1 MLSTHRMDHGAV
13 RWIPSMALLDR
24 RTLLLVCRA
33 MFFVS
38 LASLMCASA
47 RCATHAT
54 AAIAPIPSEVR
65 SSRFLVAVNGHRTPV
80 MHAAAGYYLLNFDLA
95 GPAEISVT
103 AADARFWDG
112 GVEVQPLRLGIRP
125 VRRGATIRFRLN
137 GPAKLTIARPGDH
150 FADAEMLFL
159 FANEPDPPKITPQ
172 TPGIRYYAAGV
183 HHESINAQSGDNIY
197 LADGAVLFG
206 SLNVWQ
212 VHDVHVFGHGTII
225 YDGPQNP
232 GNDEGWMHKPDWH
245 CIVMDNARNIEIDG
259 ITCIVRSRTWQIQ
272 MRDSEHIGYYNIKVI
287 GGNPSDANQDGMDW
301 LGGGDTTIRNS
312 FFRASDDDFALE
324 GNWDGYSQEAM
335 LTPGHDVHNITIEDS
350 IASTS
355 ISNTIRVNW
364 PQKTF
369 NSAHFLMRN
378 MDVIHTGFGAC
389 KVPFAFFELWADPD
403 GNGWHTDYRFENI
416 RLEDWY
422 SLFQIRQPNPKVR
435 DISFTH
441 IAAMDGP
448 AMLPPTLKGDIVG
461 VTLAD
466 IPVVGDPANY
476 VRVEDH
482 AAAPTYDRSA
492 PDAQFD
498 YTPGLLRPHHPVLFR
513 AHAPAMQGRR
523 FAWIF
528 GDGTSAE
535 GAVVHHAFPDTQGSL
550 LDSSGNFRVLLHITN
565 PDGSEMWGAQP
576 VVVAQRALPALAP
589 SEETARATSTSVRT
603 IDIPAEGGYTFT
615 LLAAQSAALSIDN
628 LPPVHSP
635 KMRPQV
641 CGATGYAVQATRISA
656 ALAAGKHRVQIE
668 WAPGGNQADALSGAA
683 GPPQLIWQ
691 GPGIATQTVPGQA
704 LP

>member
-1 MLSTHRMDHGAV
+1 MEPYMV
-13 RWIPSMALLDR
+13 LD
-24 RTLLLVCRA
+24 CRKLQLFCHSV
-33 MFFVS
+33 FFMV
-38 LASLMCASA
+38 LASLVCAPA
-47 RCATHAT
+47 RCATVGAAT
-54 AAIAPIPSEVR
+54 VAPIPPEVR
-65 SSRFLVAVNGHRTPV
+65 SSRFLVTINGHRTSV
-80 MHAAAGYYLLNFDLA
+80 MHAAAGYYLLNFDVS
-95 GPAEISVT
+95 GPANISVT
-103 AADARFWDG
+103 AADAHFWDG

-125 VRRGATIRFRLN
+125 TRRGGTIHFRLN
-137 GPAKLTIARPGDH
+137 GPTKLTIARPGDH

-159 FANEPDPPKITPQ
+159 FANPPGPSNITPQ

-206 SLNVWQ
+206 SLNIWQ
-212 VHDVHVFGHGTII
+212 VHDVHVFGHGSII

-232 GNDEGWMHKPDWH
+232 GTDEGW
-245 CIVMDNARNIEIDG
+245 
-259 ITCIVRSRTWQIQ
+259 IQ

-324 GNWDGYSQEAM
+324 GNWDGYSQQAM

-350 IASTS
+350 VASTS

-378 MDVIHTGFGAC
+378 MDVLHTGFGAC

-403 GNGWHTDYRFENI
+403 GNGSHTDYRFENI

-422 SLFQIRQPNPKVR
+422 SLFQIQQPNPKVR

-441 IAAMDGP
+441 IAALDGP
-448 AMLPPTLKGDIVG
+448 AMLPPTLKGDVSG

-466 IPVVGDPANY
+466 IPVIGDAASY
-476 VRVEDH
+476 IRVEDH
-482 AAAPTYDRSA
+482 AAEPQYKSSE

-498 YTPGLLRPHHPVLFR
+498 YSPGLLRPHHAVLFHT
-513 AHAPAMQGRR
+513 HAPAIPGRH
-523 FAWIF
+523 FTWIF
-528 GDGTSAE
+528 GDGSSAE
-535 GAVVHHAFPDTQGSL
+535 GPVVHHAFPDAQGSL
-550 LDSSGNFRVLLHITN
+550 LDGSGNFRVLLQVTN

-576 VVVAQRALPALAP
+576 VVVAQRALPALIP
-589 SEETARATSTSVRT
+589 SVETASSTLVSVRA
-603 IDIPAEGGYTFT
+603 IHISADGGYTFT
-615 LLAAQSAALSIDN
+615 LLAAQSASISIDN
-628 LPPVHSP
+628 LPPVHTP

-641 CGATGYAVQATRISA
+641 CGATGYAVQPTRLSA
-656 ALAAGKHRVQIE
+656 ALAAGTHRVEIK
-668 WAPGGNQADALSGAA
+668 WAPGGNGADPLSGAA

-691 GPGIATQTVPGQA
+691 GPGIPPQPVPGQA

>member
-1 MLSTHRMDHGAV
+1 MDPPMV
-13 RWIPSMALLDR
+13 LLDR
-24 RTLLLVCRA
+24 RNLLLVCRSIL
-33 MFFVS
+33 FVA
-38 LASLMCASA
+38 LASLICTSA
-47 RCATHAT
+47 RCTTHG
-54 AAIAPIPSEVR
+54 AASVAAIPSEVR
-65 SSRFLVAVNGHRTPV
+65 SSHFLVTINGQRTPV
-80 MHAAAGYYLLNFDLA
+80 MHAAAGYYLLNFDLS

-103 AADARFWDG
+103 VADAHFWDG
-112 GVEVQPLRLGIRP
+112 GVELQPLRLGIRP
-125 VRRGATIRFRLN
+125 TRRGSTIRFRLN
-137 GPAKLTIARPGDH
+137 GPTKLTIARPGDH

-159 FANEPDPPKITPQ
+159 FANEPDPSKITPQ

-206 SLNVWQ
+206 SLNIWQ

-232 GNDEGWMHKPDWH
+232 GTDEGWMHKPDWH
-245 CIVMDNARNIEIDG
+245 CIVMDNARNIEVDG

-324 GNWDGYSQEAM
+324 GNWDGYSEQAM

-403 GNGWHTDYRFENI
+403 GNGSHTDYRFENI

-441 IAAMDGP
+441 IAALDGP
-448 AMLPPTLKGDIVG
+448 AMLPPTLKGDIAG

-466 IPVVGDPANY
+466 IPVVGDVTSY
-476 VRVEDH
+476 VRVEDR
-482 AAAPTYDRSA
+482 AVPPTYDRSA
-492 PDAQFD
+492 ADAQFD
-498 YTPGLLRPHHPVLFR
+498 YSSGLLRPHRPVLFR
-513 AHAPAMQGRR
+513 AHAPAIPGRR

-528 GDGTSAE
+528 GDGAATE
-535 GAVVHHAFPDTQGSL
+535 GPVVHHAFPDTQGSL
-550 LDSSGNFRVLLHITN
+550 LDGSGNFRVLLHITN

-576 VVVAQRALPALAP
+576 VVVAQRALPAFVPSDAP
-589 SEETARATSTSVRT
+589 APATLTSVRT

-615 LLAAQSAALSIDN
+615 LLAAQSATISIDN
-628 LPPVHSP
+628 LPAVHTP
-635 KMRPQV
+635 KLRAQV
-641 CGATGYAVQATRISA
+641 CGATGYAVQATRIGA
-656 ALAAGKHRVQIE
+656 ALAAGTHRVQIE
-668 WAPGGNQADALSGAA
+668 WAPGGNQADVLSGAA

-691 GPGIATQTVPGQA
+691 GPGIPAQTVPGHA

>member
-1 MLSTHRMDHGAV
+1 MDPPMVLS
-13 RWIPSMALLDR
+13 DR
-24 RTLLLVCRA
+24 RNLLLVCRSIL
-33 MFFVS
+33 FVALTS
-38 LASLMCASA
+38 LICASA
-47 RCATHAT
+47 RCATHGAVTIAT
-54 AAIAPIPSEVR
+54 IPSEVR
-65 SSRFLVAVNGHRTPV
+65 STYFLVTVNGHRTPV
-80 MHAAAGYYLLNFDLA
+80 MHAAAGYYLLNFDLS
-95 GPAEISVT
+95 GPAEIFIT
-103 AADARFWDG
+103 AADAHFWDS
-112 GVEVQPLRLGIRP
+112 GVELQPLRLGIRP
-125 VRRGATIRFRLN
+125 TRRGPTIRFRLN
-137 GPAKLTIARPGDH
+137 GPTKLTIARPGDH

-183 HHESINAQSGDNIY
+183 HHESINAQSGDSIY

-206 SLNVWQ
+206 SLNIWQ

-232 GNDEGWMHKPDWH
+232 GTDEGWMHKPDWH
-245 CIVMDNARNIEIDG
+245 CIVMDNARNIEVDG

-272 MRDSEHIGYYNIKVI
+272 MRDSEHIGYYNFKVI

-301 LGGGDTTIRNS
+301 LGGGYTTIRNS

-324 GNWDGYSQEAM
+324 GNWDGYSQQAM

-403 GNGWHTDYRFENI
+403 GNGSHTDYRFENI

-441 IAAMDGP
+441 IAALDGP
-448 AMLPPTLKGDIVG
+448 AMLPPTLKGDISG

-466 IPVVGDPANY
+466 MPVVGDAASY

-482 AAAPTYDRSA
+482 AAPPTYDRSA

-498 YTPGLLRPHHPVLFR
+498 YSPGLLRPHHPVLFR
-513 AHAPAMQGRR
+513 AHAPAIPGRR
-523 FAWIF
+523 FAWLF
-528 GDGTSAE
+528 GDGASTE
-535 GAVVHHAFPDTQGSL
+535 GPVVHHAFPDTQGSL
-550 LDSSGNFRVLLHITN
+550 LDGSGNFRVLLHITN
-565 PDGSEMWGAQP
+565 PDGSEIWGAQP
-576 VVVAQRALPALAP
+576 VVVAQRALHAFVPSDAPAPATLA
-589 SEETARATSTSVRT
+589 SVRT

-615 LLAAQSAALSIDN
+615 LLAAQSATISIDN
-628 LPPVHSP
+628 LPAVHTP
-635 KMRPQV
+635 KLRPQV
-641 CGATGYAVQATRISA
+641 CGATGYAVQATRIGA
-656 ALAAGKHRVQIE
+656 ALAAGTHRVQIE
-668 WAPGGNQADALSGAA
+668 WAPGGNQADVLSGAA

-691 GPGIATQTVPGQA
+691 GPGIPAQTVPGQA